1 MDKILVTGSKGFF
14 ASRFIEYYRDK
25 YEIISFGHNTLDITD
40 EHKTIETIKE
50 IKPRYI
56 IHAAAISD
64 TGACERN
71 PEVSY
76 KVNVE
81 GSANIAK
88 GSAEIGAKLI
98 YLSSDQL
105 YNGNSEEGP
114 YTEEEPCPNT
124 VYGRHKLEAEET
136 AARIAKEAVSL
147 RLTWLF
153 SLPERNKKISSNMIW
168 NVVRAGLKNE
178 AVKLPVNEYRGLTYV
193 YNLIENFEKI
203 LELPCGSYNAGS
215 ENNLTTYDIGKLVL
229 ENMGLSHRSND
240 LLIRDEERF
249 KDIKHDLRISNEK
262 LRNYNIYFPSTEE
275 AVSRCINDFNFKL

>member
-40 EHKTIETIKE
+40 KHKTIETIKE

-71 PEVSY
+71 PEASY

-88 GSAEIGAKLI
+88 GSAETGAKLI

-193 YNLIENFEKI
+193 YDLIENFENI
-203 LELPCGSYNAGS
+203 LALPCGSYNTGS

-229 ENMGLSHRSND
+229 ENIGLSHRSND
-240 LLIRDEERF
+240 LLIKDEERF